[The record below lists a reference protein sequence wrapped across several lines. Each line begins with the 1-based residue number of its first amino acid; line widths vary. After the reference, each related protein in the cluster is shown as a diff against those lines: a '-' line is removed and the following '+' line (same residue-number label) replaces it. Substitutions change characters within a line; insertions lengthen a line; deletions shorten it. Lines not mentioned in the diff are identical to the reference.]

1 MTHSREELV
10 FVALGGLDE
19 IGRNAALYGFGA
31 PGRRKWIM
39 VDCGLSFAGPDLPG
53 IDLVFPDVSYI
64 EKIRK
69 DLLGLVITHAH
80 EDHIGAI
87 AALWPKLG
95 CKVYATRF
103 AIGLLEAR
111 RLGEPG
117 APKVDLIEIRQG
129 SRFTLGPF
137 DIEPV
142 AMSHS
147 IPESCALVLR
157 TPGGVVV
164 HTGDW
169 KLDPEPGIG
178 QPTDEARLLAVG
190 EEGVDVLICDS
201 TNIVREG
208 HSPSE
213 GEVARTLREIIG
225 MASGRVVV
233 STFAS
238 NLARV
243 KAVAQAAEAA
253 GRSVVVVGRS
263 LERVIEVGRDCGYLD
278 GVKPFLGPQSFSD
291 LARNKV
297 VVLATGSQGEPR
309 AAMARIGA
317 REHPAIK
324 LAAGDTV
331 IFSSRTI
338 PGNEREV
345 NAIINGL
352 IDQGLEVITDRLAL
366 VHCSGHPRRG
376 EVGRLYQLLKPK
388 ALIPA
393 HGEPLHL
400 SEHAAFARAEGIEHV
415 LSPRDGDLVQ
425 LAPGA
430 PAVIGEVPVGR
441 MVEDGA
447 VLTSANDEAIAQR
460 ARLAFAGVVSI
471 AIALTA
477 KGEVAGDPDV
487 VMSGIPERDRNGA
500 MLDAV
505 VDETIFS
512 TLDGLS
518 RPKRRDADAVANAVE
533 RAVRSAFGQAWGKRP
548 QVHVLVL
555 EV

>member
-10 FVALGGLDE
+10 FVALGGLGE

-53 IDLVFPDVSYI
+53 IDLVFPDASYI
-64 EKIRK
+64 DKIRK
-69 DLLGLVITHAH
+69 DLIGLVITHAH

-87 AALWPKLG
+87 AALWPRLG

-117 APKVDLIEIRQG
+117 APKVDLVEFRQG
-129 SRFTLGPF
+129 ERFTLGPF

-157 TPGGVVV
+157 TPGGVAV

-169 KLDPEPGIG
+169 KLDPEPGVG

-208 HSPSE
+208 QSPSE

-225 MASGRVVV
+225 KASGRVVV
-233 STFAS
+233 TTFAS

-243 KAVAQAAEAA
+243 KAVALAAEAA

-278 GVKPFLGPQSFSD
+278 GVRPFLGPQSFSD
-291 LARNKV
+291 LARDKV
-297 VVLATGSQGEPR
+297 VVIATGSQGEPR

-317 REHPAIK
+317 REHPSIK
-324 LAAGDTV
+324 LASGDTV

-400 SEHAAFARAEGIEHV
+400 SEHAAFAKAEGIEHV
-415 LSPRDGDLVQ
+415 LSPRDGDLVV

-430 PAVIGEVPVGR
+430 PAVIGQVPVGR

-447 VLTSANDEAIAQR
+447 VMIPANDEAIAQR

-471 AIALTA
+471 AIALTS
-477 KGEVAGDPDV
+477 KGELAGDPDV
-487 VMSGIPERDRNGA
+487 VMSGVPERDRNGA
-500 MLDAV
+500 MMDAV
-505 VDETIFS
+505 VDETIFA
-512 TLDGLS
+512 TIDGLS
-518 RPKRRDADAVANAVE
+518 RAKRRDADAVANAVE
-533 RAVRSAFGQAWGKRP
+533 RAVRSALGQAWGKRP

>member
-1 MTHSREELV
+1 MPHSREEFV
-10 FVALGGLDE
+10 FAALGGLGE
-19 IGRNAALYGFGA
+19 IGRNAALYGFGE

-53 IDLVFPDVSYI
+53 IDLVFPDVSFI
-64 EKIRK
+64 DKIRK
-69 DLLGLVITHAH
+69 DLIGLVITHAH

-117 APKVDLIEIRQG
+117 APKVDLVEIRQG
-129 SRFTLGPF
+129 ERFTLGPF

-157 TPGGVVV
+157 TPRGVAV

-169 KLDPEPGIG
+169 KLDPEPGVG
-178 QPTDEARLLAVG
+178 QPTDEARLLEVG

-208 HSPSE
+208 QSPSE

-225 MASGRVVV
+225 KASGRVVV
-233 STFAS
+233 TTFAS

-243 KAVAQAAEAA
+243 KAVALAAEAA

-291 LARNKV
+291 LSRDKV
-297 VVLATGSQGEPR
+297 VVIATGSQGEQR

-317 REHPAIK
+317 REHPSIK
-324 LAAGDTV
+324 LASGDTV

-400 SEHAAFARAEGIEHV
+400 SEHAAFAKAEGIEHV
-415 LSPRDGDLVQ
+415 LSPRDGDLVV

-430 PAVIGEVPVGR
+430 PAVIGQVPVGR

-447 VLTSANDEAIAQR
+447 VMIPANDEALAQR

-477 KGEVAGDPDV
+477 KGELAGDPDV

-500 MLDAV
+500 MMDAV

-512 TLDGLS
+512 TIDGLS
-518 RPKRRDADAVANAVE
+518 RAKRRDADAVANAVE
-533 RAVRSAFGQAWGKRP
+533 RSVRSALGQAWGKRP
-548 QVHVLVL
+548 QVHVLIV

>member
-1 MTHSREELV
+1 
-10 FVALGGLDE
+10 
-19 IGRNAALYGFGA
+19 
-31 PGRRKWIM
+31 
-39 VDCGLSFAGPDLPG
+39 
-53 IDLVFPDVSYI
+53 
-64 EKIRK
+64 
-69 DLLGLVITHAH
+69 
-80 EDHIGAI
+80 
-87 AALWPKLG
+87 
-95 CKVYATRF
+95 
-103 AIGLLEAR
+103 
-111 RLGEPG
+111 
-117 APKVDLIEIRQG
+117 
-129 SRFTLGPF
+129 
-137 DIEPV
+137 
-142 AMSHS
+142 
-147 IPESCALVLR
+147 
-157 TPGGVVV
+157 
-164 HTGDW
+164 
-169 KLDPEPGIG
+169 DPEPGVG

-208 HSPSE
+208 QSPSE

-225 MASGRVVV
+225 NASGRVVV
-233 STFAS
+233 TTFAS

-243 KAVAQAAEAA
+243 KAVALAAEAA
-253 GRSVVVVGRS
+253 GRSVIVVGRS

-297 VVLATGSQGEPR
+297 VVIATGSQGEQR
-309 AAMARIGA
+309 AAMARIGT
-317 REHPAIK
+317 REHPSIK
-324 LAAGDTV
+324 LASGDTV

-400 SEHAAFARAEGIEHV
+400 SEHAAFAKAEGIEHV
-415 LSPRDGDLVQ
+415 LSPRDGDIVV

-430 PAVIGEVPVGR
+430 PAVIGQAPVGR

-447 VLTSANDEAIAQR
+447 VMIPANDEAIAQR

-477 KGEVAGDPDV
+477 KGELAGDPDV
-487 VMSGIPERDRNGA
+487 VMSGVPERDRNGA

-512 TLDGLS
+512 TIDGLS
-518 RPKRRDADAVANAVE
+518 RAKRRDADAVANAVE
-533 RAVRSAFGQAWGKRP
+533 RAVRSALGQAWGKRP
-548 QVHVLVL
+548 QVHVLIL

>member
-1 MTHSREELV
+1 MPHSREEFV
-10 FVALGGLDE
+10 FAALGGLGE
-19 IGRNAALYGFGA
+19 IGRNAALYGFGE

-53 IDLVFPDVSYI
+53 IDLVFPDVSFI
-64 EKIRK
+64 DKIRK
-69 DLLGLVITHAH
+69 DLIGLVITHAH

-117 APKVDLIEIRQG
+117 APKVDLVEIRQG
-129 SRFTLGPF
+129 ERFTLGPF

-157 TPGGVVV
+157 TPRGVAV

-169 KLDPEPGIG
+169 KLDPEPGVG
-178 QPTDEARLLAVG
+178 QPTDEARLLEVG

-208 HSPSE
+208 QSPSE

-225 MASGRVVV
+225 KASGRVVV
-233 STFAS
+233 TTFAS

-243 KAVAQAAEAA
+243 KAVALAAEAA

-291 LARNKV
+291 LSRDKV
-297 VVLATGSQGEPR
+297 VVIATGSQGEQR

-317 REHPAIK
+317 REHPSIK
-324 LAAGDTV
+324 LASGDTV

-400 SEHAAFARAEGIEHV
+400 SEHAAFAKAEGIEHV
-415 LSPRDGDLVQ
+415 LSPRDGDLVV
-425 LAPGA
+425 LAPRA
-430 PAVIGEVPVGR
+430 PAVIGQVPVGR

-447 VLTSANDEAIAQR
+447 VMISANDEALAQR

-477 KGEVAGDPDV
+477 KGELAGDPDV

-500 MLDAV
+500 MMDAV

-512 TLDGLS
+512 TIDGLS
-518 RPKRRDADAVANAVE
+518 RAKRRDADAVANAVE
-533 RAVRSAFGQAWGKRP
+533 RSVRSALGQAWGKRP
-548 QVHVLVL
+548 QVHVLIV

>member
-1 MTHSREELV
+1 MPHSNDEFV
-10 FVALGGLDE
+10 FAALGGLGE
-19 IGRNAALYGFGA
+19 IGRNAALYGFG
-31 PGRRKWIM
+31 PRGRRKWIM

-53 IDLVFPDVSYI
+53 IDLVFPDVSFI
-64 EKIRK
+64 DKIRK
-69 DLLGLVITHAH
+69 DLIGLVITHAH

-87 AALWPKLG
+87 AALWPRLG
-95 CKVYATRF
+95 CTVYATRF

-117 APKVDLIEIRQG
+117 APKVQIEEIRQG
-129 SRFTLGPF
+129 QRFTLGPF

-225 MASGRVVV
+225 KAPGRVAVT
-233 STFAS
+233 TFAS

-278 GVKPFLGPQSFSD
+278 GIKPFLGPQSFSD

-352 IDQGLEVITDRLAL
+352 INQGLEVITDRIAL

-376 EVGRLYQLLKPK
+376 EVGRLYQLLRPK

-471 AIALTA
+471 AIALTS
-477 KGEVAGDPDV
+477 KGELAGDPDV
-487 VMSGIPERDRNGA
+487 VMSGVPERDRNGA

-518 RPKRRDADAVANAVE
+518 RAKRRDADAVANAIE

-548 QVHVLVL
+548 QVHVLIL

>member
-1 MTHSREELV
+1 MPNSREELV
-10 FVALGGLDE
+10 FVALGGLGE
-19 IGRNAALYGFGA
+19 IGRNAALYGFGP

-53 IDLVFPDVSYI
+53 IDLVFPDLSFI
-64 EKIRK
+64 DKIRK
-69 DLLGLVITHAH
+69 DLIGLVITHAH

-87 AALWPKLG
+87 AALWPRLG

-117 APKVDLIEIRQG
+117 APKVDLVEIRQG
-129 SRFTLGPF
+129 QRFTLGPF

-147 IPESCALVLR
+147 IPESCALALR
-157 TPGGVVV
+157 TPAGNVV

-169 KLDPEPGIG
+169 KLDPEPGVG
-178 QPTDEARLLAVG
+178 QPTDEARLLAIG

-225 MASGRVVV
+225 GASGRVVV
-233 STFAS
+233 TTFAS

-243 KAVAQAAEAA
+243 KAVALAAEAA

-278 GVKPFLGPQSFSD
+278 GIRPFLGPQSFSD
-291 LARNKV
+291 LAREKV

-317 REHPAIK
+317 REHPSIK

-352 IDQGLEVITDRLAL
+352 IDQGLEVVTDRLAL

-393 HGEPLHL
+393 HGEALHL
-400 SEHAAFARAEGIEHV
+400 SEHAAFAKAEGIEHV
-415 LSPRDGDLVQ
+415 LSPRDGDLV
-425 LAPGA
+425 LLGPGE
-430 PAVIGEVPVGR
+430 PAVIGQVPAGR
-441 MVEDGA
+441 IVEDGA
-447 VLTSANDEAIAQR
+447 VLISANDEAIAQR

-471 AIALTA
+471 ALALTS
-477 KGEVAGDPDV
+477 KGDLAGDPDV

-512 TLDGLS
+512 AIDGLS

-533 RAVRSAFGQAWGKRP
+533 RAVRSALGQAWGKRP

>member
-1 MTHSREELV
+1 MAHSREELV
-10 FVALGGLDE
+10 FVALGGIGE

-53 IDLVFPDVSYI
+53 IDLVFPDVSFI
-64 EKIRK
+64 DKIRK
-69 DLLGLVITHAH
+69 DLVGLVITHAH

-111 RLGEPG
+111 RLGEPR
-117 APKVDLIEIRQG
+117 APKVDLVEFRQG
-129 SRFTLGPF
+129 GRFTLGPF

-157 TPGGVVV
+157 TPAGNVV

-213 GEVARTLREIIG
+213 GEVARTLREIVG
-225 MASGRVVV
+225 KASGRVVV
-233 STFAS
+233 TTFAS

-243 KAVAQAAEAA
+243 KAVALAAEAA
-253 GRSVVVVGRS
+253 GRSVIVVGRS

-278 GVKPFLGPQSFSD
+278 GVKPFLGPQSYSD
-291 LARNKV
+291 LPRDKV
-297 VVLATGSQGEPR
+297 VVIATGSQGEPR

-317 REHPAIK
+317 REHPSIK
-324 LAAGDTV
+324 LASGDTV

-393 HGEPLHL
+393 HGEALHL
-400 SEHAAFARAEGIEHV
+400 SEHAAFAKAEGIEHV
-415 LSPRDGDLVQ
+415 LSPRDGDLVV

-430 PAVIGEVPVGR
+430 PAVIGQVPVGR
-441 MVEDGA
+441 VVEDGA
-447 VLTSANDEAIAQR
+447 VLVSANDEAIAQR
-460 ARLAFAGVVSI
+460 ARLAFAGIVSI

-477 KGEVAGDPDV
+477 KGELAGDPDV

-500 MLDAV
+500 MMDAV

-533 RAVRSAFGQAWGKRP
+533 RAVRSALGQSWGKRP

>member
-1 MTHSREELV
+1 MR
-10 FVALGGLDE
+10 
-19 IGRNAALYGFGA
+19 
-31 PGRRKWIM
+31 
-39 VDCGLSFAGPDLPG
+39 
-53 IDLVFPDVSYI
+53 
-64 EKIRK
+64 
-69 DLLGLVITHAH
+69 
-80 EDHIGAI
+80 AI
-87 AALWPKLG
+87 
-95 CKVYATRF
+95 
-103 AIGLLEAR
+103 
-111 RLGEPG
+111 
-117 APKVDLIEIRQG
+117 
-129 SRFTLGPF
+129 
-137 DIEPV
+137 
-142 AMSHS
+142 
-147 IPESCALVLR
+147 VLR
-157 TPGGVVV
+157 TPGGVAV

-169 KLDPEPGIG
+169 KLDPEPGVG
-178 QPTDEARLLAVG
+178 QPTDEARLLEVG

-208 HSPSE
+208 QSPSE

-225 MASGRVVV
+225 NASGRVVV
-233 STFAS
+233 TTFAS

-243 KAVAQAAEAA
+243 KAVALAAEAA
-253 GRSVVVVGRS
+253 GRSVIVVGRS

-297 VVLATGSQGEPR
+297 VVIATGSQGESR

-324 LAAGDTV
+324 LASGDTV

-400 SEHAAFARAEGIEHV
+400 SEHAAFAKAEGIEHV
-415 LSPRDGDLVQ
+415 LSPRDGDIVV

-430 PAVIGEVPVGR
+430 PAVIGQAPVGR

-447 VLTSANDEAIAQR
+447 VMIPANDEAIAQR

-477 KGEVAGDPDV
+477 KGELAGDPDV
-487 VMSGIPERDRNGA
+487 VMSGVPERDRNGA

-512 TLDGLS
+512 TIDGLS
-518 RPKRRDADAVANAVE
+518 RAKRRDADAVANAVE
-533 RAVRSAFGQAWGKRP
+533 RAVRSALGQAWGKRP
-548 QVHVLVL
+548 QVHVLIL

>member
-1 MTHSREELV
+1 MPHSNDEFV
-10 FVALGGLDE
+10 FAALGGLGE
-19 IGRNAALYGFGA
+19 IGRNAALYGFG
-31 PGRRKWIM
+31 PRGRRKWIM

-53 IDLVFPDVSYI
+53 IDLVFPDVSFI
-64 EKIRK
+64 DKIRK
-69 DLLGLVITHAH
+69 DLIGLVITHAH

-87 AALWPKLG
+87 AALWPRLG
-95 CKVYATRF
+95 CTVYATRF

-117 APKVDLIEIRQG
+117 APKVQIEEIRQG
-129 SRFTLGPF
+129 QRFTLGPF

-208 HSPSE
+208 QSPSE

-225 MASGRVVV
+225 NASGRVVV
-233 STFAS
+233 TTFAS

-243 KAVAQAAEAA
+243 KAVALAAEAA
-253 GRSVVVVGRS
+253 GRSVIVVGRS

-297 VVLATGSQGEPR
+297 VVIATGSQGEQR
-309 AAMARIGA
+309 AAMARIGT
-317 REHPAIK
+317 REHPSIK
-324 LAAGDTV
+324 LASGDTV

-400 SEHAAFARAEGIEHV
+400 SEHAAFAKAEGIEHV
-415 LSPRDGDLVQ
+415 LSPRDGDIVV

-430 PAVIGEVPVGR
+430 PAVIGQAPVGR

-447 VLTSANDEAIAQR
+447 VMIPANDEAIAQR

-477 KGEVAGDPDV
+477 KGELVGDPDV
-487 VMSGIPERDRNGA
+487 VMSGVPERDRNGA

-512 TLDGLS
+512 TIDGLS
-518 RPKRRDADAVANAVE
+518 RAKRRDADAVANAVE
-533 RAVRSAFGQAWGKRP
+533 RAVRSALGQAWGKRP
-548 QVHVLVL
+548 QVHVLIL